1 MRDYFLDRD
10 FCESVIVTFFEL
22 TFNVAVEFLF
32 FLEVNEVIV
41 ILRSIKEFSP
51 YFWERYVSQ
60 QFEELKLLESETAQW
75 SLAIC
80 DITFGNVENFHSI
93 LVLFFLLFAV
103 PKS

>member
-51 YFWERYVSQ
+51 YFGSAMFLSNSRSSSSWN
-60 QFEELKLLESETAQW
+60 LKQLNGLW
-75 SLAIC
+75 LYAI
-80 DITFGNVENFHSI
+80 
-93 LVLFFLLFAV
+93 
-103 PKS
+103 